1 MNIIKHGTMHY
12 YIVKHEKQPC
22 NSETIENPYV
32 YLQSN
37 HPMMTRQYVAIS
49 AVSIAAVALML
60 IGTNFPVYAING
72 HGSNWGPTFGGLNR
86 ASQLGASDFTYDDGL
101 KINSATFNVAT
112 PGVKIP
118 TQTLYVGAHNSITV
132 KIYQDGGPYYLMG
145 GAMLLNVQ
153 GPNPISSK
161 SDTFIQ
167 WDKFG
172 GVTVQDPHNLLGDV
186 KVSMKDDQHF
196 KYVTFSFIP
205 QKPMKTSDIIF
216 NAWNLSLSVGST
228 TVIDGINFSY
238 VPQGYH

>member
-1 MNIIKHGTMHY
+1 MVGII
-12 YIVKHEKQPC
+12 
-22 NSETIENPYV
+22 
-32 YLQSN
+32 
-37 HPMMTRQYVAIS
+37 VAI
-49 AVSIAAVALML
+49 AGIML
-60 IGTNFPVYAING
+60 LGTSFPAYAING

-86 ASQLGASDFTYDDGL
+86 ASQVGATDFTYNDGL
-101 KINSATFNVAT
+101 KINSATFNIST

-118 TQTLYVGAHNSITV
+118 TQTLYVGAHNTITV
-132 KIYQDGGPYYLMG
+132 KIYQNGGPYYLMG

-172 GVTVQDPHNLLGDV
+172 GVTVQDPHHFLDGV
-186 KVSMKDDQHF
+186 TVSMKDDQHF

-205 QKPMKTSDIIF
+205 KAPMKTSDIIF

-228 TVIDGINFSY
+228 TVINAINFSY
-238 VPQGYH
+238 VPEGYH